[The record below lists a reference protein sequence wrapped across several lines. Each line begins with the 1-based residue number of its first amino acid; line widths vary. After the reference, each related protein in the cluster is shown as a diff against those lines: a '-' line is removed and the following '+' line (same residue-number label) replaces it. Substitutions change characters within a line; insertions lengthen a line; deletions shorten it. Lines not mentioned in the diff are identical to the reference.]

1 LAVLGIVLGVGARVT
16 WFQRARRAATVL
28 ALCAAS
34 VAHAEPPRGPQL
46 QIDLGAGVV
55 GVGLEAQV
63 SDHLAWQMEAI
74 GTTTLYL
81 KYVGGGTN
89 TLGYGA
95 GTRLT
100 WLQKRDGTG
109 LYVAGALRFV
119 RGRGERDGDPGHGL
133 VWLPAVTLGQAFHAT
148 KTVDLRFGF
157 GAQWIHYDMRTKSG
171 PLTADV
177 PFIMVELLVGI
188 R

>member
-1 LAVLGIVLGVGARVT
+1 MKRAVI
-16 WFQRARRAATVL
+16 
-28 ALCAAS
+28 ALVMCAAS
-34 VAHAEPPRGPQL
+34 SARADQL
-46 QIDLGAGVV
+46 QIDAGAGVL

-63 SDHLAWQMEAI
+63 STHVAWQMEAV

-100 WLQKRDGTG
+100 WLQKKNGTG
-109 LYVAGALRFV
+109 LYLTGALRFV
-119 RGRGERDGDPGHGL
+119 RARGERDGEPGHGL
-133 VWLPAVTLGQAFHAT
+133 AWLPAITLGQAFHAG
-148 KTVDLRFGF
+148 KKLDLRFGF
-157 GAQWIHYDMRTKSG
+157 GAQWIHYDMRTMKG

>member
-1 LAVLGIVLGVGARVT
+1 M
-16 WFQRARRAATVL
+16 RRAAIAFV
-28 ALCAAS
+28 LCAAS
-34 VAHAEPPRGPQL
+34 VAHADGGDQL

-55 GVGLEAQV
+55 GLGLEARV
-63 SDHLAWQMEAI
+63 SPRVAWQLEAI

-100 WLQKRDGTG
+100 WLQKKNGTG

-119 RGRGERDGDPGHGL
+119 RGRGERDGAPGHGL
-133 VWLPAVTLGQAFHAT
+133 VWLPALTLGQAFRAT
-148 KTVDLRFGF
+148 KSVDVRFGF
-157 GAQWIHYDMRTKSG
+157 GAQWIHYDMRTSKG

-177 PFIMVELLVGI
+177 PFIMVELLVGF

>member
-1 LAVLGIVLGVGARVT
+1 MKRALVALVLCAATTAHADQLQIDAGAGVLGVGLEGQVT
-16 WFQRARRAATVL
+16 KHV
-28 ALCAAS
+28 
-34 VAHAEPPRGPQL
+34 
-46 QIDLGAGVV
+46 
-55 GVGLEAQV
+55 
-63 SDHLAWQMEAI
+63 AWQMEAI

-100 WLQKRDGTG
+100 WLQKKNGTG
-109 LYVAGALRFV
+109 LYIAGALRFV
-119 RGRGERDGDPGHGL
+119 RGRGERSGEPGHGL
-133 VWLPAVTLGQAFHAT
+133 VWLPAITLGQAFHVG
-148 KTVDLRFGF
+148 KTTDLRFGF
-157 GAQWIHYDMRTKSG
+157 GAQWVHYDMRTTKG

-177 PFIMVELLVGI
+177 PFIMVELILGF

>member
-1 LAVLGIVLGVGARVT
+1 MK
-16 WFQRARRAATVL
+16 RALLATVM
-28 ALCAAS
+28 CIAS
-34 VAHAEPPRGPQL
+34 AAHADEPRGSQF
-46 QIDLGAGVV
+46 QIDAGAGVL
-55 GVGLEAQV
+55 GVGLEAAV
-63 SDHLAWQMEAI
+63 SPHVGWQMEAI

-109 LYVAGALRFV
+109 LYIAGALRFV
-119 RGRGERDGDPGHGL
+119 RARGERDGAPGHGL
-133 VWLPAVTLGQAFHAT
+133 LWAPALTLGQAFHAG
-148 KTVDLRFGF
+148 KKADLRFGF
-157 GAQWIHYDMRTKSG
+157 GAQWIHYDMRTEKG

-177 PFIMVELLVGI
+177 PFIMVELLVGF

>member
-1 LAVLGIVLGVGARVT
+1 V
-16 WFQRARRAATVL
+16 RRALL
-28 ALCAAS
+28 ALVLCAA
-34 VAHAEPPRGPQL
+34 GPARADQL
-46 QIDLGAGVV
+46 QIDAGAGVL

-63 SDHLAWQMEAI
+63 SPHVGWQMEAI

-81 KYVGGGTN
+81 RYVGGGTN

-100 WLQKRDGTG
+100 WLQKKDGTG
-109 LYVAGALRFV
+109 LYITGALRFV
-119 RGRGERDGDPGHGL
+119 RARGERDGEPGHGL
-133 VWLPAVTLGQAFHAT
+133 LWAPAITLGQAFHAGK
-148 KTVDLRFGF
+148 KTDLRFGF
-157 GAQWIHYDMRTKSG
+157 GAQWIHYDMRTKAG

-177 PFIMVELLVGI
+177 PFIMVELLLGF

>member
-1 LAVLGIVLGVGARVT
+1 MRHALIALAFVSWL
-16 WFQRARRAATVL
+16 AA
-28 ALCAAS
+28 AAS
-34 VAHAEPPRGPQL
+34 ADTDRGSQV

-55 GVGLEAQV
+55 GVGFEAAV
-63 SDHLAWQMEAI
+63 SPHLAWQMEAI

-109 LYVAGALRFV
+109 LYVAAALRFV
-119 RGRGERDGDPGHGL
+119 RGRGERDGEPGHGL
-133 VWLPAVTLGQAFHAT
+133 VWAPAITLGQAFHAGE
-148 KTVDLRFGF
+148 KLDLRFGF
-157 GAQWIHYDMRTKSG
+157 GAQWIHYDMRTEAG

-177 PFIMVELLVGI
+177 PFIMVELLIGF